1 MAMVAEVRVMS
12 YDVAVPCAYAHRGT
26 PTKEKEKHRT
36 LGTCP
41 DTCCSVT
48 VTKDSWPFDS
58 NVLVSSQTSMD

>member
-41 DTCCSVT
+41 DKVDET
-48 VTKDSWPFDS
+48 
-58 NVLVSSQTSMD
+58 